1 MIGRYGQKGTYQK
14 GTEEDEG
21 DKIKIGKVAPALT
34 GVGMWVTGPV
44 AQTRQH
50 DLMPGLPSGTPE
62 KDRAVSTQR
71 QAQRELFNEPRA
83 WPAEPLKELWRGSLL
98 FWITHNHL
106 HFQMALLC

>member
-1 MIGRYGQKGTYQK
+1 MGKKGTYQK

-21 DKIKIGKVAPALT
+21 DKIKVGKVAPALT
-34 GVGMWVTGPV
+34 GVGMWVTGPA

-71 QAQRELFNEPRA
+71 QAPRELCEEPRA
-83 WPAEPLKELWRGSLL
+83 WPAEPLRELWSEASSSGFLQILDYRGFLGLKSR
-98 FWITHNHL
+98 
-106 HFQMALLC
+106 A